1 MNMNGNSAKKTLL
14 SLSRRFPA
22 VLVTG
27 PAGCG
32 KETLT
37 RECFPEKNYINLED
51 PAVRRIARTSP
62 KTFLMAFRNGAV
74 INEINLIPG
83 MLEAVR
89 YHVDRSAAEPGR
101 FILTGTGK
109 GATTEEMD
117 DRMGRLELLGMSV
130 GDMEMEK
137 LSTYNPFQIMLGGQ
151 MPEILGLEVSVKA
164 LVDRILE
171 KLIRGSINISNLP
184 VFRHFLEVCAAH
196 SARPFSM
203 NALARESG
211 VSAPTAKTW
220 LQLLRESDVVT
231 AMNPCYFFTDTGILC
246 HLLGISSMEE
256 LILSPYRTCVTKTFA
271 VNELLR
277 GRNYRLLDKD
287 LGVSG
292 TADFS
297 AVWKERYE
305 MLVDPNREVT
315 EETKARI
322 ASFGES
328 SGKKI
333 LVLYL
338 GDVTYSMGSTDCI
351 SFRDWAKL
359 AAGIDY
365 FS

>member
-1 MNMNGNSAKKTLL
+1 MDMNSNSAKKTLL
-14 SLSRRFPA
+14 ALSRRFPA

-32 KETLT
+32 KATIV

-74 INEINLIPG
+74 INEVNLVPG
-83 MLEAVR
+83 MPEAVR
-89 YHVDRSAAEPGR
+89 FHVDRSAAEPGR

-151 MPEILGLEVSVKA
+151 MPEVLAAEVSVKV
-164 LVDRILE
+164 LIDRILE
-171 KLIRGSINISNLP
+171 KLIIGSINISNLP

-211 VSAPTAKTW
+211 ISAPTAKTW
-220 LQLLRESDVVT
+220 LQLLQKSDVVT
-231 AMNPCYFFTDTGILC
+231 ALNPCFFFTDTGILC
-246 HLLGISSMEE
+246 HLLGIGSMEE
-256 LILSPYRTCVTKTFA
+256 LILSPYRNCVTKTFA

-277 GRNYRLLDKD
+277 GRNYRLLDKG

-292 TADFS
+292 AADFS
-297 AVWKERYE
+297 AVWKERFE
-305 MLVDPNREVT
+305 MLVDPNIEVT
-315 EETKARI
+315 DDTKARI
-322 ASFGES
+322 ASLGEA

-338 GDVTYSMGSTDCI
+338 GDVTYGMGSTDCI
-351 SFRDWAKL
+351 SFRDWSKL
-359 AAGIDY
+359 ASEIDY